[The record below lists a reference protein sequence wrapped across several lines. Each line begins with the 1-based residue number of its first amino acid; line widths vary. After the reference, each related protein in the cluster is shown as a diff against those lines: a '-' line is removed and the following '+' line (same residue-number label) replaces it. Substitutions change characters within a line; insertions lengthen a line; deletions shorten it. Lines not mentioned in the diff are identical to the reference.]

1 VAGKYELISRPQ
13 APVVCVL
20 LLLLVSFPMIG
31 HMLMRWLLI
40 PNSLA
45 RLGGLIHN
53 FATIFLGIFIEA
65 MPFLLA
71 GTLVSALLDVFVS
84 REQLGRLVPSRGVGA
99 VLSGVLLSR
108 LQPLAPGRPR

>member
-1 VAGKYELISRPQ
+1 LFVF
-13 APVVCVL
+13 L
-20 LLLLVSFPMIG
+20 LLVLVSFPMTG

-45 RLGGLIHN
+45 RLGGLIQN

-65 MPFLLA
+65 VPFLLA

-84 REQLGRLVPSRGVGA
+84 REQLGRLVPSALSQNRPWLSCTIAIGGRGLEIPV
-99 VLSGVLLSR
+99 
-108 LQPLAPGRPR
+108 